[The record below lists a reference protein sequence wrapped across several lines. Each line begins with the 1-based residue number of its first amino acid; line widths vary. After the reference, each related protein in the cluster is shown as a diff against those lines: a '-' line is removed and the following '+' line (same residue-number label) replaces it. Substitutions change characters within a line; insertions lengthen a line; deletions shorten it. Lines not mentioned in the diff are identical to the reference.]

1 MVIGPAD
8 AESRCPM
15 DAEPTLSRIEA
26 MIDQTLI
33 EEKLPDVD
41 DQHILIDISEII
53 MEIRPQS
60 RLKVIALLI
69 DRYNTEGWSVTY
81 HDKTF
86 IFVKSSFDDS
96 SRIR

>member
-41 DQHILIDISEII
+41 DQHILIYISEII

-69 DRYNTEGWSVTY
+69 DRYNTKGWSVTY
-81 HDKTF
+81 HDSTLD
-86 IFVKSSFDDS
+86 FVKGSLDDDS
-96 SRIR
+96 QVR